1 MVHKLKTI
9 RGDMLVLQCQL
20 ERELIRYVRRYL
32 CQPQVT
38 IITNDKQF
46 IFMCELYD
54 YVENTEFPPE
64 MVSSLM
70 KTKNVLELSWD
81 EWMMNIE
88 VEDMEDSIKKVAE
101 LLREGRFDMPYIEP
115 EVIEQAR
122 QIDLLTYL
130 RKFEPDNVEEVK
142 GTRNVYRTVDHDSLK
157 MSNGKWF
164 WWSQGFGGYNAL
176 DYLIKVRNYSFMDAV
191 EILTGKELA
200 NWTPPPKKEEKNEPK
215 VLRLPE
221 KYQDSKRV
229 IQYLFNRGIDY
240 QIIQECIADGVIFES
255 NGRYHNA
262 VFVGKDETGTPKYA
276 AYRGLGSSTFKG
288 DAYGSDKQYSFRL
301 LAKEPCQSVHLFEA
315 AIDLLSYATLLKA
328 QGKDYKAEN
337 LLSLSG
343 VYQPKKESK
352 DSKIPIALSVF
363 LEKNPLIKTIH
374 LHLDNDKT
382 GRLCANTLKEL
393 LRNKYEVF
401 DEPPK
406 KGKDYNDYLC
416 IQLGIY
422 KSKERSYER

>member
-1 MVHKLKTI
+1 
-9 RGDMLVLQCQL
+9 
-20 ERELIRYVRRYL
+20 
-32 CQPQVT
+32 
-38 IITNDKQF
+38 
-46 IFMCELYD
+46 
-54 YVENTEFPPE
+54 
-64 MVSSLM
+64 
-70 KTKNVLELSWD
+70 
-81 EWMMNIE
+81 
-88 VEDMEDSIKKVAE
+88 
-101 LLREGRFDMPYIEP
+101 MPYIEP

-315 AIDLLSYATLLKA
+315 AIDLLSYATYLKCE
-328 QGKDYKAEN
+328 GKDYKGEN

-343 VYQPKKESK
+343 VYQPKKELK
-352 DSKIPIALSVF
+352 DSTIPIALSTF
-363 LEKNPLIKTIH
+363 LKANPQIKTLY
-374 LHLDNDKT
+374 LHLDNDNT
-382 GRLCANTLKEL
+382 GRRCTAALKVL
-393 LRNKYEVF
+393 LQKDYEIV
-401 DEPPK
+401 DAPPPV
-406 KGKDYNDYLC
+406 GKDVNDFLLSY
-416 IQLGIY
+416 LGIGQQKTY
-422 KSKERSYER
+422 HERGDAR